1 MPPSR
6 LRYPLAFPFLAALT
20 AVAALGLNACLIK
33 ERSEKPAAA
42 ALVPPWDPA
51 KFTPK
56 RLDGPAAPD
65 SGKGFA
71 IFDSLARIDNLAGD
85 PTGWKPEP
93 NAIDT
98 LRIDALF
105 DTGFV
110 FPQNPEASVPYAYD
124 DSFRD
129 DTLWRNAF
137 GNGLYTQDHPCA
149 FIYVLAG
156 EFLHPARW
164 LKRGLREQEILAA
177 LGTPVFRQPGVLRYL
192 SRHPGPRPEGNPED
206 TLAAAA
212 DYSAYDVFEG
222 VNLYF
227 AQDSLFAAVLQKS
240 QPCH

>member
-1 MPPSR
+1 MSPAR
-6 LRYPLAFPFLAALT
+6 IRYALALAALF
-20 AVAALGLNACLIK
+20 LGACLIK
-33 ERSEKPAAA
+33 EKPEKPAEA

-56 RLDGPAAPD
+56 VLEGPVAPD
-65 SGKGFA
+65 SQRVFA
-71 IFDSLARIDNLAGD
+71 IFDSLARIDSLAGD
-85 PTGWKPEP
+85 PALWKPEKG
-93 NAIDT
+93 AIDT

-110 FPQNPEASVPYAYD
+110 FPQNPDLSLPYAYD

-129 DTLWRNAF
+129 DTLWRNSY

-149 FIYVLAG
+149 LNYVLAG
-156 EFLHPARW
+156 QFLHPAKW
-164 LKRGLREQEILAA
+164 LKRGLQEQDILAS
-177 LGTPVFRQPGVLRYL
+177 LGTPLFRQPGVLRYL
-192 SRHPGPRPEGNPED
+192 SKHPMPGHEGNLQD
-206 TLAAAA
+206 TSSTVT
-212 DYSAYDVFEG
+212 DRSAYDVYEG